1 MRRVL
6 RGLSAGL
13 LCGVVMPLATATTVL
28 AALIL
33 LPLPA
38 ALPVAKPGVLA
49 RVTHVYDVNGH
60 ELATFHTFEQRV
72 PVHQRDIPRVL
83 KQAVVASEDKRFY
96 SHGGVD
102 VAGSLRAL
110 WADLRSERYLQGGST
125 ITQQYVK
132 NTYLDTDRTLTRKVR
147 EAILANHLDRQIR
160 KDDIL
165 FRYLSSIYL
174 GAGNY
179 GVGAAAQSYF
189 RKPVSQL
196 SLSEAA
202 LVAGIIP
209 APSTYEPRANPARAE
224 ARRLVVLHEMLD
236 QHRITPNQYL
246 EAAAEKVFLCCGF
259 GPPLRPA
266 TVVYPPASVP
276 AEFPYFV
283 DYVRRYVIARYG
295 DEAFYKGGLRI
306 QTTLDPVV
314 QLKAEA
320 SVTNALAGTQAPLDM
335 ALVAVEPPTGF
346 VKALVGGRDFGAT
359 RGQVNLAL
367 GHCPP
372 AARTPD
378 GRPLPPP
385 LDQPLCLD
393 GGGSGRQPGSAFK
406 AFTLA
411 KAFERGIPPERVY
424 AAPTVYQ
431 VPGCRGR
438 ADCFIHNVEGEG
450 GAPETL
456 RTATWHSVNTV
467 FAQVI
472 RDAGI
477 ADTAEL
483 AHRLG
488 VTAVDPTGRSAQGFP
503 YGPQLTLGTVDV
515 SVLDMA
521 GAYAVFADRG
531 LQQAP
536 TPVAR
541 IEDASG
547 RVLEDNTGRKAHR
560 VLDEAVAD
568 NVTDVLRGVLT
579 SGTARGKEIGR
590 PAAGKT
596 GTTDN
601 NTNAWFVGYTPTL
614 ATAVWMGYADSAQRP
629 LYDIKG
635 VARVYGGTIPAQ
647 TWHDFMTAAL
657 SDVPVS
663 EFSQPAPIKPIRNE
677 LNGPVAA
684 PGLAPG
690 DRRYPEDTPTG
701 GPYEFGFD
709 VAPPPVFPPPLIATT
724 TTAPPVSTTT
734 STTAARHKPH

>member
-6 RGLSAGL
+6 RVLSAGFVF
-13 LCGVVMPLATATTVL
+13 GAVMPIATATTVL

-33 LPLPA
+33 LPLPTV
-38 ALPVAKPGVLA
+38 LPVAKPGVLA
-49 RVTHVYDVNGH
+49 SVTHVYDVNGH
-60 ELATFHTFEQRV
+60 QLAVFHTFEQRV
-72 PVHQRDIPRVL
+72 AVRQRDIPGVL

-102 VAGSLRAL
+102 VVGSLRAL
-110 WADLRSERYLQGGST
+110 WADVRNKGYVQGGST

-132 NTYLDTDRTLTRKVR
+132 NTYLGTNRTLTRKLR
-147 EAILANHLDRQIR
+147 EAILANHLDRQIP
-160 KDDIL
+160 KDEIL

-179 GVGAAAQSYF
+179 GVGAAAESYF
-189 RKPVSQL
+189 RKSVSQL

-202 LVAGIIP
+202 LLAGIIP
-209 APSTYEPRANPARAE
+209 APSAFEPRANPARAE
-224 ARRLVVLHEMLD
+224 ARRLVVLRLMLE
-236 QHRITPNQYL
+236 QHRITPTQYL
-246 EAAAEKVFLCCGF
+246 EAAAQKVYECCGF
-259 GPPLRPA
+259 GLPLHPA
-266 TVVYPPASVP
+266 TVVFAPTSVP
-276 AEFPYFV
+276 AQFPYFV

-314 QLKAEA
+314 QLQAEA
-320 SVTNALAGTQAPLDM
+320 SVTNALAGTQPPLDM
-335 ALVAVEPPTGF
+335 SLVAIEPPTGF

-372 AARTPD
+372 PARSPD
-378 GRPLPPP
+378 GQARRQP

-411 KAFERGIPPERVY
+411 KAFERGITPQRVY
-424 AAPTVYQ
+424 PAPTVYQ
-431 VPGCRGR
+431 IPGCQGR
-438 ADCFIHNVEGEG
+438 TDCFIHNVEGEG

-477 ADTAEL
+477 PETAEL

-488 VTAVDPTGRSAQGFP
+488 ITGIDPAGISPQGFP

-515 SVLDMA
+515 SPLDMA
-521 GAYAVFADRG
+521 GAYSVFADRG
-531 LQQAP
+531 LLQPP
-536 TPVAR
+536 TPVVR
-541 IEDASG
+541 IENARG
-547 RVLEDNTGRKAHR
+547 RVLEDNTQRQAHR
-560 VLDEAVAD
+560 VLDETVAD

-579 SGTARGKEIGR
+579 SGTARGKDIGR

-601 NTNAWFVGYTPTL
+601 NTNAWFVGYTPTM

-629 LYDIKG
+629 LSNVKG
-635 VARVYGGTIPAQ
+635 VAPVYGGTIPAQ
-647 TWHDFMTAAL
+647 TWHDFMTVAL
-657 SDVPVS
+657 KDVPVS
-663 EFSQPAPIKPIRNE
+663 DFSQPAPIKPIRNE
-677 LNGPVAA
+677 LNGPSAA

-690 DRRYPEDTPTG
+690 DRRFPVDSPAG
-701 GPYEFGFD
+701 GPYLFGFN
-709 VAPPPVFPPPLIATT
+709 VAPPPVSPPPVITT
-724 TTAPPVSTTT
+724 TSTEPPTTT
-734 STTAARHKPH
+734 STTEPRRKKPN